1 MEWPYSPSK
10 SEYAELINTTVS
22 SREFVGTRLGSFWQR
37 NLMIAVSKFGV
48 QRIGN
53 LRPRFEN
60 HSKIL
65 PEAPFSE
72 DSGELA
78 SPDYLMTSLV
88 LGPSWSPDGAHI
100 TASNATNNKGFVF
113 IAAVI
118 ARNSW
123 TSEISLVGHE
133 NTVEVAV
140 SRRTTVGTTRSKFMV
155 PTGI

>member
-1 MEWPYSPSK
+1 M
-10 SEYAELINTTVS
+10 VS
-22 SREFVGTRLGSFWQR
+22 SRVFVGTQWGSFWQHSP
-37 NLMIAVSKFGV
+37 MTAVSRFGV

-53 LRPRFEN
+53 SRLRFEN
-60 HSKIL
+60 LSKIL
-65 PEAPFSE
+65 LAAHFSD
-72 DSGELA
+72 DSGELGHFRLSGDFICLA
-78 SPDYLMTSLV
+78 S
-88 LGPSWSPDGAHI
+88 SWSPDGAHI

-140 SRRTTVGTTRSKFMV
+140 SLWLACQ
-155 PTGI
+155 